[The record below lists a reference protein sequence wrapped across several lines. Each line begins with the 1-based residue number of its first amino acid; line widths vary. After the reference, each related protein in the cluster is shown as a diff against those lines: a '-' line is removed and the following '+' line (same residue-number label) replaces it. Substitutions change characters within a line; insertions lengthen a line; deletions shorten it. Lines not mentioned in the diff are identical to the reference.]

1 MYWLLLVSL
10 QLVEKTT
17 ASYFFIPTQVTL
29 SPLWIN
35 DNYPSQ
41 KQKSKGK
48 IWWNQKKVVP
58 LQSHLRTMLDDSE
71 MNPTGRLGEW
81 LKPPVC

>member
-1 MYWLLLVSL
+1 MVRIQDSQSWHRGSIPLSTTKVFFMYWLLLVSL

-35 DNYPSQ
+35 DNYPS
-41 KQKSKGK
+41 
-48 IWWNQKKVVP
+48 
-58 LQSHLRTMLDDSE
+58 
-71 MNPTGRLGEW
+71 
-81 LKPPVC
+81 

>member
-1 MYWLLLVSL
+1 MTITHHKS
-10 QLVEKTT
+10 K
-17 ASYFFIPTQVTL
+17 
-29 SPLWIN
+29 
-35 DNYPSQ
+35 
-41 KQKSKGK
+41 KSKGK